1 MPAAKPN
8 HCLQKIQAGAHL
20 VFLLYR
26 SEWNALL
33 CLSTRA

>member
-1 MPAAKPN
+1 MPAAKPIG
-8 HCLQKIQAGAHL
+8 HLPQKAVGVHL